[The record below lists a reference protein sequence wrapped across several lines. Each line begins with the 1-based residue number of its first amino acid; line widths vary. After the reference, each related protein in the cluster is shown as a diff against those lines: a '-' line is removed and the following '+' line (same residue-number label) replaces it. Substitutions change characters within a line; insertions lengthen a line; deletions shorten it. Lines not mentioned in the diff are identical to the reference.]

1 MKIIKEGDLS
11 KLLRVKQFR
20 CLECGCIFEA
30 NDTEYVWYDSGM
42 CYDSGFK
49 CNCPTCDNLAYEYRS
64 GEH

>member
-11 KLLRVKQFR
+11 KLHKVKQFR

-42 CYDSGFK
+42 CYDSGFLK
-49 CNCPTCDNLAYEYRS
+49 PARNVPESLVMP
-64 GEH
+64 